1 MRFKKK
7 EKVLALVHA
16 YYSIEMSDTP
26 IFEGADKTYGN
37 ARLFVK
43 SEIKKLTGIC
53 FSEFPVTTDEL
64 LPFLDNI

>member
-16 YYSIEMSDTP
+16 YYSLEMADVP
-26 IFEGADKTYGN
+26 NFEGAEEIYGK
-37 ARLFVK
+37 ARSFTK
-43 SEIKKLTGIC
+43 REIKKITGVC

>member
-7 EKVLALVHA
+7 EKVLAMIHA
-16 YYSIEMSDTP
+16 YYSLEMADVP
-26 IFEGADKTYGN
+26 NFEGAEETYEN
-37 ARLFVK
+37 AMCFIE
-43 SEIKKLTGIC
+43 SEIKKITGIC